1 MKHALTS
8 IVLSVALLSL
18 ASCVSTSQYEALDSK
33 YMQSV
38 RDMGHLRSEI
48 DALKS
53 ENAELLRQN
62 QSLSTQLTDL
72 QSERSRNEG
81 DIATLRK
88 RIDAMQQQYDTTMEN
103 YSQQLSGRDRDLIRA
118 NNLLTARTKELEEK
132 EAAFQQRELALQQRQ
147 YELEQSQASAKAA
160 LAAKEREL
168 EAVRTAVTNALV
180 GFADKGLE
188 VETRDGKVYVSMAS
202 KLMFPSASWTVSE
215 EGNQALK
222 GIARVLE
229 ENPDLNIMVEGHT
242 DNDAYKGSSGVRD
255 NWDLSVMRATAIV
268 KLLLQY
274 GPKIDP
280 ARIDACGHGEY
291 APKVENNS
299 AANKAANRRT
309 EIILTPR
316 LDQILNLLEQ

>member
-1 MKHALTS
+1 MKQLLFPVVFFASLFALS
-8 IVLSVALLSL
+8 A
-18 ASCVSTSQYEALDSK
+18 CVSSSQYEKLDAQ

-38 RDMGHLRSEI
+38 KDMGHLRGEM
-48 DALKS
+48 DALKN

-62 QSLSTQLTDL
+62 QSLTTQLTDL

-81 DIATLRK
+81 DIAALRG

-103 YSQQLSGRDRDLIRA
+103 YMQQLSGRDRDLVRA
-118 NNLLTARTKELEEK
+118 NNLLTARTRELEEK
-132 EAAFQQRELALQQRQ
+132 EAAFQQRELELQQRQ

-168 EAVRTAVTNALV
+168 EAVRSAVTNALV
-180 GFADKGLE
+180 GFADKGLQ

-215 EGNQALK
+215 EGNEALK

-242 DNDAYKGSSGVRD
+242 DNDAYKGSSAVRD

-280 ARIDACGHGEY
+280 TRIEACGHGEY

-316 LDQILNLLEQ
+316 LDQILDLLEQ

>member
-1 MKHALTS
+1 MKQLLFPVVFFASFFALS
-8 IVLSVALLSL
+8 A
-18 ASCVSTSQYEALDSK
+18 CVSSSQYEKLDAQ

-38 RDMGHLRSEI
+38 KDMGHLRGEM
-48 DALKS
+48 DALKN

-62 QSLSTQLTDL
+62 QSLTTQLTDL

-81 DIATLRK
+81 DIAALRG

-103 YSQQLSGRDRDLIRA
+103 YMQQLSGRDRDLVRA
-118 NNLLTARTKELEEK
+118 NNLLTARTRELEEK
-132 EAAFQQRELALQQRQ
+132 EAAFQQRELELQQRQ

-168 EAVRTAVTNALV
+168 EAVRSAVTNALV
-180 GFADKGLE
+180 GFADKGLQ

-215 EGNQALK
+215 EGNEALK

-242 DNDAYKGSSGVRD
+242 DNDAYKGSSAVRD

-280 ARIDACGHGEY
+280 TRIEACGHGEY

-316 LDQILNLLEQ
+316 LDQILDLLEQ